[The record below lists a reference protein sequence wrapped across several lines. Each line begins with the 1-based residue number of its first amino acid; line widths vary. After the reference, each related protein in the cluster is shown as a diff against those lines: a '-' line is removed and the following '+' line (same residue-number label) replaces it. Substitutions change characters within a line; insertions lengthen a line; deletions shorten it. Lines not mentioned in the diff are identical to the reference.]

1 MSQVQTEFKIS
12 AKVTGAETIASLQG
26 SVKRLASVSTLAGKE
41 LKDFKTHL
49 GGLYGETLKVG
60 RATKVT
66 ENQVRAQIAVLRDLK
81 GQVDVTSDFYKKLAN
96 DIKAAEQRLASF
108 NRTENKGQK
117 RRQAMGKVAQ
127 GVGAVAGA
135 AVFGGPEGAIG
146 SLLGAPFGLPG
157 MIAGGAL
164 GAQVGMIRKMAGESG
179 SLAAEM
185 KRLNIAMEA
194 VAGSA
199 GEYALAL
206 QSVDEIADEFNVKV
220 STSTRSF
227 TKLLASVKGAG
238 GDVEDTKIVFRS
250 ISAAIKATG
259 GNAEDVKSALLA
271 MSQIFSKSKVSAEEL
286 QGQLAERLP
295 GAVTLFAAATNRT
308 LPQLQKDLKDGVVD
322 LNDVMKF
329 MLRLYKEHRGAAE
342 DMADSLD
349 DAGARMD
356 VALDRLSIAFGDF
369 FKPVG
374 AGFQTL
380 ITQMADMVT
389 AAIESR
395 AILKQLDDAGM
406 GLTPGQ
412 KRGIDIRARAETY
425 LKFKEKGL
433 VSQTQA
439 GPATQVWMAAK
450 ETFKNPS
457 DTIFS
462 PLALINY
469 ANNLNREVSNP
480 RTVDT
485 RKFAQ
490 DVSKRKAELHKQ
502 VAQELGVLATPP
514 TGDGPTT
521 FPGLTTEDKDKDKG
535 GGGRTKTVRDNSKQL
550 AKDERRQKE
559 LLAQARAR
567 LVIMQESNSQQKL
580 ELEIVEQIRRTR
592 VQYNELLHPSIER
605 TQTAKDAIEE
615 QAAEAQKLIL
625 LKGKIDLEKLLNVE
639 AQKNISAQREL
650 NKAMEEYKEVFE
662 EVSTR
667 DNPFVGMRQGLEDF
681 AESLGNLRDGFND
694 LTQTAIG
701 GLLDG
706 LTELA
711 TTGRLNFQKF
721 ARDMMRELAEILIRQ
736 IAVAS
741 LMKAIGLVKPDKKM
755 PSPDAMNNL
764 FNPTVSAAKGAAFGT
779 EGQIPVTGYAKG
791 GVFNKITP
799 FAYGG
804 SFEKLGVLGEAG
816 PEAVMPLKRGR
827 DGRLGVEGGGDTN
840 VVVNVDATGSTVE
853 GNENDGRKLGQAIS
867 VAVRTELVKQ
877 RRPGGLLA

>member
-1 MSQVQTEFKIS
+1 MSSVQTEFKIS

-81 GQVDVTSDFYKKLAN
+81 GQVDVTSDFYRKLAN

-117 RRQAMGKVAQ
+117 RRQTMGKVAQ

-135 AVFGGPEGAIG
+135 AVFGGPEGAVG

-164 GAQVGMIRKMAGESG
+164 GAQVGMVRKMAGEAG
-179 SLAAEM
+179 ALAAEM
-185 KRLNIAMEA
+185 KRLKIAMKA

-227 TKLLASVKGAG
+227 TKLLASIKGAG
-238 GDVEDTKIVFRS
+238 GDVEDAKIVFKS

-286 QGQLAERLP
+286 QGQLGERLP
-295 GAVTLFAAATNRT
+295 GAVTTFAEATNRN
-308 LPQLQKDLKDGVVD
+308 LPQMQKDLKDGVVD
-322 LNDVMKF
+322 LNDSMKF
-329 MLRLYKEHRGAAE
+329 VIALSKKHRKAAM
-342 DMADSLD
+342 DMSDSMD

-380 ITQMADMVT
+380 ITQMANMVT
-389 AAIESR
+389 AAINAR
-395 AILKQLDDAGM
+395 KILLDLEAKGKAPTALQM
-406 GLTPGQ
+406 
-412 KRGIDIRARAETY
+412 KRIELNARARAKETIEGRGQV
-425 LKFKEKGL
+425 F
-433 VSQTQA
+433 QTQA
-439 GPATQVWMAAK
+439 GPATALWGAMRENITALAGNPFGAAPVAK
-450 ETFKNPS
+450 KFMEDVANPP
-457 DTIFS
+457 I
-462 PLALINY
+462 
-469 ANNLNREVSNP
+469 VM
-480 RTVDT
+480 T
-485 RKFAQ
+485 RKGLSEY
-490 DVSKRKAELHKQ
+490 SKELTKGLREYGE
-502 VAQELGVLATPP
+502 VMGEYTPP
-514 TGDGPTT
+514 TKEDGPSL
-521 FPGLTTEDKDKDKG
+521 FPSLKPEDEDEG
-535 GGGRTKTVRDNSKQL
+535 GGGRTKKVRDNSEQL

-567 LVIMQESNSQQKL
+567 LVIMKQGNSIVKL
-580 ELEIVEQIRRTR
+580 ELEIVEKIRRAR

-605 TQTAKDAIEE
+605 TQAAKDAIEE
-615 QAAEAQKLIL
+615 QAAEKQKLIL
-625 LKGKIDLEKLLNVE
+625 LQGKIDMEKLLNVE
-639 AQKNISAQREL
+639 AQKKISAQREL

-840 VVVNVDATGSTVE
+840 VVVNVDATGSKVE